1 MTPMAADRPFFTVVT
16 PVYQGLAFLE
26 GCVKSLLA
34 QTFGSYEHLLIDDG
48 SPDASG
54 KLCDALALADGR
66 IRVIHTFNGG
76 VTSAR
81 NFGIREARGR
91 WLLFLDQDDR
101 LSPYA
106 LETIRAALPSAGC
119 DLVSWK
125 FHNVWA
131 EMAPGP
137 CGPHRR
143 YARQQMGLFY
153 RTDTMHYVWTKAF
166 NTDFLHAQGLLFD
179 ESIQDGTD
187 DLPFVNA
194 YCRAWFT
201 RHPGAG
207 VWYLEQPLYYY
218 ETGNE
223 ASVSNRRQPFL
234 ESHLTMFTDLMQ
246 DMDRLYGAPEAE
258 QAPLYRRCLHTLAY
272 GILSTPKPRRKAL
285 RQTVLRRPEVA
296 ALLDRMKRHKVYSP
310 FYLPYR
316 LGSTSLVCFLFR
328 SFEGSKWWYWK
339 FYWLGYYLLGGDWQ
353 RD

>member
-1 MTPMAADRPFFTVVT
+1 MPWKR
-16 PVYQGLAFLE
+16 
-26 GCVKSLLA
+26 S
-34 QTFGSYEHLLIDDG
+34 
-48 SPDASG
+48 
-54 KLCDALALADGR
+54 
-66 IRVIHTFNGG
+66 
-76 VTSAR
+76 
-81 NFGIREARGR
+81 
-91 WLLFLDQDDR
+91 
-101 LSPYA
+101 
-106 LETIRAALPSAGC
+106 GC

>member
-1 MTPMAADRPFFTVVT
+1 MWEKT
-16 PVYQGLAFLE
+16 
-26 GCVKSLLA
+26 
-34 QTFGSYEHLLIDDG
+34 GSQRNTA
-48 SPDASG
+48 DASVSVLHEHG
-54 KLCDALALADGR
+54 
-66 IRVIHTFNGG
+66 ISYGG

-106 LETIRAALPSAGC
+106 LETIRAVLPSAGC

-194 YCRAWFT
+194 YCRTWFT
-201 RHPGAG
+201 LHPGAG
-207 VWYLEQPLYYY
+207 VWYLEQPL
-218 ETGNE
+218 
-223 ASVSNRRQPFL
+223 
-234 ESHLTMFTDLMQ
+234 
-246 DMDRLYGAPEAE
+246 
-258 QAPLYRRCLHTLAY
+258 
-272 GILSTPKPRRKAL
+272 
-285 RQTVLRRPEVA
+285 
-296 ALLDRMKRHKVYSP
+296 
-310 FYLPYR
+310 
-316 LGSTSLVCFLFR
+316 
-328 SFEGSKWWYWK
+328 
-339 FYWLGYYLLGGDWQ
+339 
-353 RD
+353 